1 MGKSVRGQKN
11 YPSISLLLVAPPLAG
26 PSLFQ
31 IIGAS
36 QLPHRVL
43 SLLHLQPGRF
53 ARREVSIGVLVAVLL
68 VDSQSILV
76 PSLI

>member
-1 MGKSVRGQKN
+1 MVKKN

-36 QLPHRVL
+36 QSSHLVL
-43 SLLHLQPGRF
+43 SLLHLPPGRF
-53 ARREVSIGVLVAVLL
+53 ARREVDIRRSGGSSLGW
-68 VDSQSILV
+68 QSEHPRSKPNIV
-76 PSLI
+76 T